1 MKQHIMKL
9 TLAFAL
15 ITLLMP
21 AMAQSTLGKDFWVS
35 FLPHHEH
42 VNYNNVA
49 NELELV
55 VIGKRPCTG
64 RVTNPNTQWSTTFEV
79 QAGTSTKVSIPIEGN
94 YVNNPAGFQEDSDCV
109 LNHGLHVVT
118 TDSVSLYASHK
129 ISESGEESSEA
140 TCVLPTPSLGS
151 EYIIQTYP
159 SLQGNAGDLS
169 EFCIVATQNN
179 TLVDITLTD
188 KSACGHYAN
197 MPFSV
202 VLQAGQCYQI
212 LSATSYLTERDFS
225 GTHIKVRNGKRI
237 AVFAGNNYAS
247 YYYYSD
253 GYTIVHHLYEQML
266 PVSTWGQKFVVAGT
280 QESRKGKV
288 RITALNN
295 ACTIKRNGASVATIQ
310 ARQTYDYEITSTT
323 QADFIETSEP
333 AQVFQYLSE
342 PYDDL
347 GTTRDGAPASVLI
360 SPLEQRIKDAT
371 FCTFTPSPASSYQNQ
386 KHYVNIVTETNC
398 VSSMKLDGRNI
409 ASQFHPTPYNSGYS
423 YARIQIQH
431 GTHTLSSA
439 AGGTNGGF
447 VAQVYGLGDL
457 GCYGF
462 SAGSMVIDQSAQI
475 MVDQQYSTNFAN
487 GFWFCEDDVVN
498 FSLFTN
504 YEVSRAE
511 WSFGDNTTGT
521 GVEVAHQ
528 YPQAGNYNVS
538 CDVYKLSPQGQDSLM
553 GTLTTKIH
561 VQQPT
566 EQDVYETDC
575 DSHTWHGETYTE
587 SGVYTYHGH
596 SIGGCDSIVNLHL
609 TLHPTVTVPYDTAIC
624 DQYEWYGLIYT
635 QSGVYTHVEG
645 QTDFGC
651 DSIAELHLTIN
662 HASPITIDGPRQAYV
677 ATNLISGIFLY
688 RVSDSLN
695 IAPNTLEWECTN
707 LEWFVEPLGN
717 GYSCHLLVTT
727 SGQGT
732 LKVITH
738 NTEDCNTSSSIE
750 INSIFYDVDENESM
764 KVKLFP
770 NPAQT
775 KVTLVASQ
783 IQRVRI
789 YSSIGQNLMD
799 IPANHPDRLDIDIS
813 TLKQGIYI
821 VEISTSV
828 GKTTQRLSILR

>member
-1 MKQHIMKL
+1 MKQNIKQLM
-9 TLAFAL
+9 LAFAL

-21 AMAQSTLGKDFWVS
+21 ARGQSTLGRDFWVS
-35 FLPHHEH
+35 FLPHGEH
-42 VNYNNVA
+42 INYVNLR

-94 YVNNPAGFQEDSDCV
+94 YVNNPAGFQEDSDCI

-118 TDSVSLYASHK
+118 TDSVSLYASNK
-129 ISESGEESSEA
+129 RWDSGQEYSEA
-140 TCVLPTPSLGS
+140 TCVLPTQSLGS

-159 SLQGNAGDLS
+159 SLQGNAYDLS

-212 LSATSYLTERDFS
+212 LSATSYLTDRDFS

-237 AVFAGNNYAS
+237 AVFAGNNCAS
-247 YYYYSD
+247 YYLYSEN
-253 GYTIVHHLYEQML
+253 GTAMHHLYEQML

-280 QESRKGKV
+280 QGSRKGKV

-295 ACTIKRNGASVATIQ
+295 ACTIKRNGVSVATIQ
-310 ARQTYDYEITSTT
+310 ARQTYDYEITATT

-333 AQVFQYLSE
+333 AQVFQYLTI
-342 PYDDL
+342 PYNDF
-347 GTTRDGAPASVLI
+347 GTMKDGCPAMVLI
-360 SPLEQRIKDAT
+360 SPLEQKIKDAT

-386 KHYVNIVTETNC
+386 KHYVNIVTETSC

-409 ASQFHPTPYNSGYS
+409 ASQFRPTPYNSGCS

-439 AGGTNGGF
+439 AGGSNGGF

-457 GCYGF
+457 GCYAF
-462 SAGSMVIDQSAQI
+462 AAGSMVINQSAQI

-504 YEVSRAE
+504 YMVSRAE
-511 WSFGDNTTGT
+511 WNFGDNTTGT
-521 GVEVAHQ
+521 GLEVAHH
-528 YPQAGNYNVS
+528 YSQAGDYNVS

-587 SGVYTYHGH
+587 SGVYTYHGY

-609 TLHPTVTVPYDTAIC
+609 TLHPSVTVPYDTAIC
-624 DQYEWYGLIYT
+624 DQYEWYGSIYT

-651 DSIAELHLTIN
+651 DSIAELHLIIQHAPPVTIQ
-662 HASPITIDGPRQAYV
+662 GPAHVYSS
-677 ATNLISGIFLY
+677 ANLIEGTYLY

-695 IAPNTLEWECTN
+695 IDPNTLEWVCSN
-707 LEWFVEPLGN
+707 PEWSVEPLGN
-717 GYSCHLLVTT
+717 GYSCHLYVPIN
-727 SGQGT
+727 GQGT
-732 LKVITH
+732 LEVITH
-738 NTEDCNTSSSIE
+738 NTTSCNTSCSIE
-750 INSIFYDVDENESM
+750 INATFFDVDENEA
-764 KVKLFP
+764 VKFTLFP

-775 KVTLVASQ
+775 KVFLVAPQ
-783 IQRVRI
+783 LQRVRI
-789 YSSIGQNLMD
+789 YNSIGQNLMD
-799 IPANHPDRLDIDIS
+799 IPANHSDRLDIDIS
-813 TLKQGIYI
+813 ALKSGIYI
-821 VEISTSV
+821 VEISTLV

>member
-1 MKQHIMKL
+1 MVLL
-9 TLAFAL
+9 T
-15 ITLLMP
+15 P
-21 AMAQSTLGKDFWVS
+21 ARAQSTLGKDFWVS

-42 VNYNNVA
+42 VNYNNIA

-79 QAGTSTKVSIPIEGN
+79 QPGASTIVSIPMEGN
-94 YVNNPAGFQEDSDCV
+94 YVNNPAGFQEDSDCI

-118 TDSVSLYASHK
+118 TDSVSLYASNK
-129 ISESGEESSEA
+129 KCPYREEYSEA

-212 LSATSYLTERDFS
+212 LSASSYLTERDFS
-225 GTHIKVRNGKRI
+225 GTYIKVRNGKRI

-247 YYYYSD
+247 YYLYSENV
-253 GYTIVHHLYEQML
+253 TAMHHLYEQML

-280 QESRKGKV
+280 QGSRKGKV

-295 ACTIKRNGASVATIQ
+295 ACNIKRNGVSVATIQ

-333 AQVFQYLSE
+333 AQVYQYLSE

-347 GTTRDGAPASVLI
+347 STTRDGAPASVLI
-360 SPLEQRIKDAT
+360 SPLEQKIKDAT
-371 FCTFTPSPASSYQNQ
+371 FCTFVPSAANLHQD
-386 KHYVNIVTETNC
+386 HYVNIVAPSNS
-398 VSSMKLDGRNI
+398 VSSIRLDGSNI

-475 MVDQQYSTNFAN
+475 MVDQQYSTNFTN

-538 CDVYKLSPQGQDSLM
+538 CDVYKLSPQGQDTLM
-553 GTLTTKIH
+553 ATLTTKIH

-575 DSHTWHGETYTE
+575 DFHNWHDETYTA
-587 SGVYTYHGH
+587 SGIYTYHGH

-609 TLHPTVTVPYDTAIC
+609 TLHPTVTVLYDTAIC
-624 DQYEWYGLIYT
+624 DQYEWFGSIHT

-651 DSIAELHLTIN
+651 DSIAELHLTIQ
-662 HASPITIDGPRQAYV
+662 HASPITIAGPRQVYI
-677 ATNLISGIFLY
+677 ATNLLAGIYLY
-688 RVSDSLN
+688 RISDSLN
-695 IAPNTLEWECTN
+695 IDPNTLEWVCSN
-707 LEWFVEPLGN
+707 PEWIVEPLDN
-717 GYSCHLLVTT
+717 GYSCRLVVTNN
-727 SGQGT
+727 GRGT
-732 LKVITH
+732 LEAFTH
-738 NTEDCNTSSSIE
+738 NTTSCNTSCSLE
-750 INSIFYDVDENESM
+750 INATFYDVDDNETM
-764 KVKLFP
+764 KISLFP

-775 KVTLVASQ
+775 TVTLVAPQ
-783 IQRVRI
+783 LQRVRI
-789 YSSIGQNLMD
+789 YNSKIQCLKD
-799 IPANHPDRLDIDIS
+799 IEATQTDTLSIDIAD
-813 TLKQGIYI
+813 LKPGVYI
-821 VEISTSV
+821 VEIATSL
-828 GKTTQRLSILR
+828 GKAVQRLSVF

>member
-1 MKQHIMKL
+1 MKQNTFKL

-21 AMAQSTLGKDFWVS
+21 AKAQSTLGKDFWVS
-35 FLPHHEH
+35 FLPHGEH
-42 VNYNNVA
+42 IAYSTHGNN
-49 NELELV
+49 LELV
-55 VIGKRPCTG
+55 VIGKRPCSG

-79 QAGTSTKVSIPIEGN
+79 QPGASTVVSIPIEGN
-94 YVNNPAGFQEDSDCV
+94 YINNPAGFQDDSDCI

-118 TDSVSLYASHK
+118 TDSVSLYASNK
-129 ISESGEESSEA
+129 ISSLGEENSEA
-140 TCVLPTPSLGS
+140 TCVLPTQSLGS

-159 SLQGNAGDLS
+159 SLKGNASDLS

-179 TLVDITLTD
+179 TLVDINLAER
-188 KSACGHYAN
+188 SYGHYAN
-197 MPFSV
+197 MPFFV

-212 LSATSYLTERDFS
+212 LSASSYLTDRDFS

-237 AVFAGNNYAS
+237 AVFAGNNAAS
-247 YYYYSD
+247 YYHYSD
-253 GYTIVHHLYEQML
+253 ASNYLHHHSEQML
-266 PVSTWGQKFVVAGT
+266 PVSTWGQKFIVAGT

-295 ACTIKRNGASVATIQ
+295 ACNIKRNGVSVATIN
-310 ARQTYDYEITSTT
+310 ARKTFDYEITSST

-333 AQVFQYLSE
+333 AQVFQYLTL
-342 PYDDL
+342 PYNDL
-347 GTTRDGAPASVLI
+347 GTMKDGCPAMVLI
-360 SPLEQRIKDAT
+360 SPLEQRIKDAA
-371 FCTFTPSPASSYQNQ
+371 FCTFAPSPACYYQNQ
-386 KHYVNIVTETNC
+386 NHYVNIVTETNC
-398 VSSMKLDGRNI
+398 VSSMKLDGHNI

-439 AGGTNGGF
+439 AGGTNGGGF
-447 VAQVYGLGDL
+447 VAQVYGLGTL
-457 GCYGF
+457 GCYAF
-462 SAGSMVIDQSAQI
+462 SAGSMVINQSAQI
-475 MVDQQYSTNFAN
+475 MVDQQYSTNFTN
-487 GFWFCEDDVVN
+487 GFWFCEDDIVN

-511 WSFGDNTTGT
+511 WSFGDNATGT
-521 GVEVAHQ
+521 GVEIAHQ
-528 YPQAGNYNVS
+528 YPEAGNYNVS
-538 CDVYKLSPQGQDSLM
+538 CDVYKSTLQGQDSLM

-561 VQQPT
+561 VQQHT
-566 EQDVYETDC
+566 EQEVYETDC
-575 DSHTWHGETYTE
+575 DFHNWQGETYTE

-624 DQYEWYGLIYT
+624 DQYEWYDWIYT

-651 DSIAELHLTIN
+651 DSIAELYLTIK
-662 HASPITIDGPRQAYV
+662 HAPQITIDGPRQVYA
-677 ATNLISGIFLY
+677 ATDVPSGTYLY
-688 RVSDSLN
+688 QVSDSLN
-695 IAPNTLEWECTN
+695 IAPNTLEWVCSN
-707 LEWFVEPLGN
+707 PEWIVKPLGE
-717 GYSCHLLVTT
+717 GYSCRLHVTI

-738 NTEDCNTSSSIE
+738 NTTDCNTSSSIE
-750 INSIFYDVDENESM
+750 INATYFDVDDNEAV
-764 KVKLFP
+764 KVTLFP

-775 KVTLVASQ
+775 TVSLVASQ
-783 IQRVRI
+783 LQRVRI
-789 YSSIGQNLMD
+789 YNSIGQNLMD
-799 IPANHPDRLDIDIS
+799 IPANHPDRLDVDVS
-813 TLKQGIYI
+813 ALKQGIYI

>member
-1 MKQHIMKL
+1 MKQHIIKL
-9 TLAFAL
+9 TLAYAL

-35 FLPHHEH
+35 FLPHGEH
-42 VNYNNVA
+42 INYNGHGTT
-49 NELELV
+49 LELV

-64 RVTNPNTQWSTTFEV
+64 WVTNPNTQWSTTFEV

-94 YVNNPAGFQEDSDCV
+94 YINNPAGFQEDSDCI
-109 LNHGLHVVT
+109 LNQGLHIVT
-118 TDSVSLYASHK
+118 TDSVSLYASNK
-129 ISESGEESSEA
+129 INYYDEESSEA

-188 KSACGHYAN
+188 RSACGHYAN

-237 AVFAGNNYAS
+237 AVFAGNNCAS
-247 YYYYSD
+247 YYLYSY
-253 GYTIVHHLYEQML
+253 GIVAMHHLYEQML
-266 PVSTWGQKFVVAGT
+266 PVSTWGQKFIVAGT
-280 QESRKGKV
+280 QGSRKGKV

-295 ACTIKRNGASVATIQ
+295 TCNIKRNGVSVATIN
-310 ARQTYDYEITSTT
+310 ARKTYDYEITSST

-333 AQVFQYLSE
+333 AQVFLYLTLPFDESG
-342 PYDDL
+342 DM
-347 GTTRDGAPASVLI
+347 RDGSPAMVLI
-360 SPLEQRIKDAT
+360 SPLEQKIKDAT
-371 FCTFTPSPASSYQNQ
+371 FCTFTPSPASSHQN
-386 KHYVNIVTETNC
+386 HYVNIVTEANC

-409 ASQFHPTPYNSGYS
+409 ASQFHLTPYNSGYS

-457 GCYGF
+457 GCYAF

-475 MVDQQYSTNFAN
+475 MVDQQYSTSFTN
-487 GFWFCEDDVVN
+487 GFWYCKDDIVN

-528 YPQAGNYNVS
+528 YPQAGSYNVS
-538 CDVYKLSPQGQDSLM
+538 CDVYKLSPQGQDTLM
-553 GTLTTKIH
+553 ATLTTKIH

-575 DSHTWHGETYTE
+575 DFHNWHDETYTE
-587 SGVYTYHGH
+587 SGIYTYHGY

-609 TLHPTVTVPYDTAIC
+609 TLHPSVTVPYDTAIC
-624 DQYEWYGLIYT
+624 DQYEWYGSIYT

-662 HASPITIDGPRQAYV
+662 HAPPITIDGPRQVYV
-677 ATNLISGIFLY
+677 ATNIPSGTYLY
-688 RVSDSLN
+688 QVSDSLN
-695 IAPNTLEWECTN
+695 IEPNTLEWVCSN
-707 LEWFVEPLGN
+707 PEWIVEPFGN
-717 GYSCHLLVTT
+717 GYSCRLIVNNN
-727 SGQGT
+727 GQGI
-732 LKVITH
+732 L
-738 NTEDCNTSSSIE
+738 EDA
-750 INSIFYDVDENESM
+750 D
-764 KVKLFP
+764 
-770 NPAQT
+770 
-775 KVTLVASQ
+775 
-783 IQRVRI
+783 
-789 YSSIGQNLMD
+789 
-799 IPANHPDRLDIDIS
+799 
-813 TLKQGIYI
+813 
-821 VEISTSV
+821 
-828 GKTTQRLSILR
+828 

>member
-1 MKQHIMKL
+1 MTFL
-9 TLAFAL
+9 
-15 ITLLMP
+15 LLMVLLTP
-21 AMAQSTLGKDFWVS
+21 ARAQSTLGKDFWVS
-35 FLPHHEH
+35 FLPYGEH
-42 VNYNNVA
+42 IINYNNREHNLV
-49 NELELV
+49 LV

-129 ISESGEESSEA
+129 ISESGGEASEA
-140 TCVLPTPSLGS
+140 TCVLPTQSLGS

-212 LSATSYLTERDFS
+212 LSASSYLTERDFS
-225 GTHIKVRNGKRI
+225 GTYIKVRNGKRI
-237 AVFAGNNYAS
+237 AVFAGNNSAS

-253 GYTIVHHLYEQML
+253 GYTIFHHLYEQML

-333 AQVFQYLSE
+333 AQVYQYLSE

-347 GTTRDGAPASVLI
+347 STTRDGAPASVLI
-360 SPLEQRIKDAT
+360 SPLEQKIKDAT
-371 FCTFTPSPASSYQNQ
+371 FCTFVPSAANLHQD
-386 KHYVNIVTETNC
+386 HYVNIVAPSNS
-398 VSSMKLDGRNI
+398 VSSIRLDGSNI

-457 GCYGF
+457 GCYAF

-475 MVDQQYSTNFAN
+475 MVDQQYSTNFTN

-528 YPQAGNYNVS
+528 YLQAGNYNVS

-553 GTLTTKIH
+553 ATLTTKIH

-575 DSHTWHGETYTE
+575 DFHNWHDETYTA
-587 SGVYTYHGH
+587 SGIYTYHGH

-609 TLHPTVTVPYDTAIC
+609 TLHPTVTVLYDTAIC
-624 DQYEWYGLIYT
+624 DQYEWFGSIHT

-651 DSIAELHLTIN
+651 DSIAELHLTIQ
-662 HASPITIDGPRQAYV
+662 HAPPITIDGPRQVYI
-677 ATNLISGIFLY
+677 ATNLLAGIYLY
-688 RVSDSLN
+688 RISDSLN
-695 IAPNTLEWECTN
+695 IDPNTLEWVCSN
-707 LEWFVEPLGN
+707 PEWIVEPLDN
-717 GYSCHLLVTT
+717 GYSCRLVVTNN
-727 SGQGT
+727 GQGT
-732 LKVITH
+732 LEAITH
-738 NTEDCNTSSSIE
+738 NTTSCNTSCSLE
-750 INSIFYDVDENESM
+750 INAAFFDVDDNETM
-764 KVKLFP
+764 KISLFP

-775 KVTLVASQ
+775 TVTLVAPQ
-783 IQRVRI
+783 LQRVRI
-789 YSSIGQNLMD
+789 YNSMIQCLKD
-799 IPANHPDRLDIDIS
+799 IEATQTDTLSIDIAD
-813 TLKQGIYI
+813 LKPGVYI
-821 VEISTSV
+821 VEIATSL
-828 GKTTQRLSILR
+828 GKAVQRLSVF

>member
-1 MKQHIMKL
+1 MTFL
-9 TLAFAL
+9 
-15 ITLLMP
+15 LLMVLLTP
-21 AMAQSTLGKDFWVS
+21 ARAQSTLGKDFWVS
-35 FLPHHEH
+35 FLPYGEH
-42 VNYNNVA
+42 IINYNNREHNLV
-49 NELELV
+49 LV

-129 ISESGEESSEA
+129 ISESSGEASEA
-140 TCVLPTPSLGS
+140 TCVLPTQSLGS

-212 LSATSYLTERDFS
+212 LSASSYLTERDFS
-225 GTHIKVRNGKRI
+225 GTYIKVRNGKRI

-253 GYTIVHHLYEQML
+253 GYTFAHHLYEQML

-295 ACTIKRNGASVATIQ
+295 ACTIKRNGTSVATIQ

-333 AQVFQYLSE
+333 AQVYQYLSE

-347 GTTRDGAPASVLI
+347 STTRDGAPASVLI
-360 SPLEQRIKDAT
+360 SPLEQKIKDAT
-371 FCTFTPSPASSYQNQ
+371 FCTFVPSAANLHQD
-386 KHYVNIVTETNC
+386 HYVNIVAPSNS
-398 VSSMKLDGRNI
+398 VSSIRLDGSNI

-457 GCYGF
+457 GCYAF

-475 MVDQQYSTNFAN
+475 MVDQQYSTNFTN

-553 GTLTTKIH
+553 ATLTTKIH

-575 DSHTWHGETYTE
+575 DFHNWHDETYTA
-587 SGVYTYHGH
+587 SGIYTYHGH

-609 TLHPTVTVPYDTAIC
+609 TLHSTVTVLYDTAIC
-624 DQYEWYGLIYT
+624 DQYEWFGSIHT

-651 DSIAELHLTIN
+651 DSIAELHLTIQ
-662 HASPITIDGPRQAYV
+662 HAPPITIDGPRQVYI
-677 ATNLISGIFLY
+677 ATNQLAGIYLY
-688 RVSDSLN
+688 RISDSLN
-695 IAPNTLEWECTN
+695 IDPNTLEWVCSN
-707 LEWFVEPLGN
+707 PEWIVEPLDN
-717 GYSCHLLVTT
+717 GYSCRLVVTNN
-727 SGQGT
+727 GQGT
-732 LKVITH
+732 LEAITH
-738 NTEDCNTSSSIE
+738 NTTSCNTSCSLE
-750 INSIFYDVDENESM
+750 INATFFDVDDNETM
-764 KVKLFP
+764 KISLFP

-775 KVTLVASQ
+775 TVTLVAPQ
-783 IQRVRI
+783 LQRVRI
-789 YSSIGQNLMD
+789 YNSMIQCLKDIGATQTDTLS
-799 IPANHPDRLDIDIS
+799 IDIAD
-813 TLKQGIYI
+813 LKPGVYI
-821 VEISTSV
+821 VEIATSL
-828 GKTTQRLSILR
+828 GKAVQRLSVF

>member
-1 MKQHIMKL
+1 MKKL
-9 TLAFAL
+9 HYIKL
-15 ITLLMP
+15 ITLLLLMVLLTP
-21 AMAQSTLGKDFWVS
+21 ARAQSTLGKDFWVS
-35 FLPHHEH
+35 FLPYTEH
-42 VNYNNVA
+42 INSFNL
-49 NELELV
+49 EHSLELV

-129 ISESGEESSEA
+129 ISEFSGEASEA

-159 SLQGNAGDLS
+159 SLEGNAGDLS

-188 KSACGHYAN
+188 RSACGHYAN

-237 AVFAGNNYAS
+237 AVFAGNNQAS
-247 YYYYSD
+247 YYYYSF
-253 GYTIVHHLYEQML
+253 GYTAVHHLYEQML

-280 QESRKGKV
+280 QGSRKGKV

-295 ACTIKRNGASVATIQ
+295 ACNIKRNGVSVATIN
-310 ARQTYDYEITSTT
+310 ARQTYDYEITSST

-333 AQVFQYLSE
+333 AQVFLYLTL
-342 PYDDL
+342 PYNDM
-347 GTTRDGAPASVLI
+347 GTMRDGCPAMVLI

-371 FCTFTPSPASSYQNQ
+371 FCTFTPSPASSSQNQ
-386 KHYVNIVTETNC
+386 NHYVNIVTEASC

-409 ASQFHPTPYNSGYS
+409 ASQFHLTPYNSGYS

-457 GCYGF
+457 GCYAF

-528 YPQAGNYNVS
+528 YSQAGNYNVS

-651 DSIAELHLTIN
+651 DSIAELHLTIQ
-662 HASPITIDGPRQAYV
+662 HAPPITIDGPRQVYI
-677 ATNLISGIFLY
+677 ATNLLAGIYLF
-688 RVSDSLN
+688 RISDSLN
-695 IAPNTLEWECTN
+695 IAPNTLEWVCSN
-707 LEWFVEPLGN
+707 PEWIVEPLDN
-717 GYSCHLLVTT
+717 GYSCRLVVTNN
-727 SGQGT
+727 GQGT
-732 LKVITH
+732 LEAITH
-738 NTEDCNTSSSIE
+738 NTTSCNTSCSLE
-750 INSIFYDVDENESM
+750 INATFFDVDDNETM
-764 KVKLFP
+764 KISLFP

-775 KVTLVASQ
+775 TVTLVAPQ
-783 IQRVRI
+783 LQRVRI
-789 YSSIGQNLMD
+789 YNSMIQCLKD
-799 IPANHPDRLDIDIS
+799 IEATQTDTLSIDIAD
-813 TLKQGIYI
+813 LKPGVYI
-821 VEISTSV
+821 VEIATSL
-828 GKTTQRLSILR
+828 GKAVQRLSVF

>member
-1 MKQHIMKL
+1 MKKL
-9 TLAFAL
+9 HYIKL
-15 ITLLMP
+15 ITLLLLMVLLTP
-21 AMAQSTLGKDFWVS
+21 ARAQSTLGKDFWVS
-35 FLPHHEH
+35 FLPHGEH
-42 VNYNNVA
+42 INYVNLR

-94 YVNNPAGFQEDSDCV
+94 YVNNPAGFQEDSDCI

-118 TDSVSLYASHK
+118 TDSVSLYASNK
-129 ISESGEESSEA
+129 RWDSGQEYSEA
-140 TCVLPTPSLGS
+140 TCVLPTQSLGS

-159 SLQGNAGDLS
+159 SLQGNACDLS

-188 KSACGHYAN
+188 KSAYGHYAN

-212 LSATSYLTERDFS
+212 LSATSYLTDRDFS

-237 AVFAGNNYAS
+237 AVFAGNNCAS
-247 YYYYSD
+247 YYLYFEN
-253 GYTIVHHLYEQML
+253 GTAMHHLYEQML

-280 QESRKGKV
+280 QGSRKGKV

-295 ACTIKRNGASVATIQ
+295 ACTIKRNGVSVATIQ
-310 ARQTYDYEITSTT
+310 ARQTYDYEITATT

-333 AQVFQYLSE
+333 AQVFQYLTI
-342 PYDDL
+342 PYNDF
-347 GTTRDGAPASVLI
+347 GTMKDGCPAMVLI
-360 SPLEQRIKDAT
+360 SPLEQKIKDAT

-475 MVDQQYSTNFAN
+475 MVDQQYSTNFTN

-538 CDVYKLSPQGQDSLM
+538 CDVYKLSPQGQDTLM
-553 GTLTTKIH
+553 ATLTTKIH

-575 DSHTWHGETYTE
+575 DFHNWHDETYTA
-587 SGVYTYHGH
+587 SGIYTYHGH

-609 TLHPTVTVPYDTAIC
+609 TLHPTVTVLYDTAIC
-624 DQYEWYGLIYT
+624 DQYEWFGSIHT

-651 DSIAELHLTIN
+651 DSIAELHLTIQ
-662 HASPITIDGPRQAYV
+662 HASPITIAGPRQVYI
-677 ATNLISGIFLY
+677 ATNLLAGIYLY
-688 RVSDSLN
+688 RISDSLN
-695 IAPNTLEWECTN
+695 IDPNTLEWVCSN
-707 LEWFVEPLGN
+707 PEWIVEPLDN
-717 GYSCHLLVTT
+717 GYSCRLVVTNN
-727 SGQGT
+727 GRGT
-732 LKVITH
+732 LEAFTH
-738 NTEDCNTSSSIE
+738 NTTSCNTSCSLE
-750 INSIFYDVDENESM
+750 INATFYDVDDNETM
-764 KVKLFP
+764 KISLFP

-775 KVTLVASQ
+775 TVTLVAPQ
-783 IQRVRI
+783 LQRVRI
-789 YSSIGQNLMD
+789 YNSKIQCLKD
-799 IPANHPDRLDIDIS
+799 IEATQTDTLSIDIAD
-813 TLKQGIYI
+813 LKPGVYI
-821 VEISTSV
+821 VEIATSL
-828 GKTTQRLSILR
+828 GKAVQRLSVF